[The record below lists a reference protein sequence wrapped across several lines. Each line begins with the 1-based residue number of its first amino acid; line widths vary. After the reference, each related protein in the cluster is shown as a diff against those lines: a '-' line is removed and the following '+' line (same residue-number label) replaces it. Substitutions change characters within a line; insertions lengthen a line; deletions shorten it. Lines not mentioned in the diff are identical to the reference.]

1 MADLRKGGKQEVLRQ
16 IYKSNRYCND
26 KSGREIINEVD
37 TTDGNTVSIEGQ
49 GLNALSQQRNKKS
62 AG

>member
-1 MADLRKGGKQEVLRQ
+1 MADLRKGGKQEVLRR